1 MMPLSG
7 VRVLDLTNVLAGP
20 FACYQ
25 LGRLGAEIIKVENP
39 KGGDLA
45 RQLGADVEL
54 AKRLMGLSFVAANA
68 GKRSVAIDLKHPRG
82 REVFMRLVET
92 ADALVENFRP
102 GVMDRLGL
110 GPQVLRAR
118 NPALVYCAIS
128 GFGQSGPW
136 ADRPAYDQ
144 IVQGLSGVMSVTG
157 DARSAPLRVGY
168 PVCDTI
174 GGMTAAFAICA
185 ALVDQRR
192 TGRGRFID
200 VSLLEST
207 LASLGWVVGNYLN
220 AGRVPAPMGNENVT
234 AVPSGTFRTRDG
246 LLNVSANE
254 QKQWEAL
261 CEALGAPEL
270 RADPRFADRH
280 GRLRHRALLGVLIEE
295 KLAAR
300 TAAEWEQVLN
310 ARGIPAGQVLGVDAV
325 LAHEQVAGRGFVE
338 AVPVPDAPE
347 GTLRVTRP
355 GFLLE
360 EPYEPPESPPRLGAD
375 TRAVLGA
382 LGIPEA
388 EIDDLA
394 AAGAVGAG
402 RDARRGKP

>member
-20 FACYQ
+20 FCCYQ
-25 LGRLGAEIIKVENP
+25 LGRLGAEVVKIENP
-39 KGGDLA
+39 RGGDLA
-45 RQLGADVEL
+45 RQLGADVDL
-54 AKRLMGLSFVAANA
+54 SRRHMGLSFVAANA

-92 ADALVENFRP
+92 ADAVVENFRP

-110 GPQVLRAR
+110 GQQVLRAR
-118 NPALVYCAIS
+118 NPSLVYCAIS

-168 PVCDTI
+168 PVCDTM

-192 TGRGRFID
+192 TGKGRYID

-220 AGRVPAPMGNENVT
+220 AGRVPVPMGNENAT
-234 AVPSGTFRTRDG
+234 AVPSGTFRTGDG

-261 CEALGAPEL
+261 CDVLGAPEL

-280 GRLRHRALLGVLIEE
+280 ARLQHRALLGVLLEE
-295 KLAAR
+295 RLAAR
-300 TAAEWEQVLN
+300 GASEWERILN
-310 ARGIPAGQVLGVDAV
+310 ARGIPAGQVLGVDRV
-325 LAHEQVAGRGFVE
+325 LAEEQVAGRGFVE
-338 AVPVPDAPE
+338 AIPVPDAPE

-360 EPYEPPESPPRLGAD
+360 EPFQPPESPPRLGAD

-382 LGIPEA
+382 VGLAEA
-388 EIDDLA
+388 EIDALE
-394 AAGAVGAG
+394 AAGAVGAP
-402 RDARRGKP
+402 RPRGKR

>member
-20 FACYQ
+20 FCCYQ
-25 LGRLGAEIIKVENP
+25 LGRLGAEVVKVENP
-39 KGGDLA
+39 RGGDLA
-45 RQLGADVEL
+45 RQLGADVDLSKE
-54 AKRLMGLSFVAANA
+54 LMGLSFVAANA

-82 REVFMRLVET
+82 REVFVRLVDT

-110 GPQVLRAR
+110 GQQVLRAR
-118 NPALVYCAIS
+118 NPSLVYCAIS

-168 PVCDTI
+168 PVCDTM
-174 GGMTAAFAICA
+174 GGMTAAFAVCA

-192 TGRGRFID
+192 TGKGRYID

-220 AGRVPAPMGNENVT
+220 AGRTPVPMGNENAT
-234 AVPSGTFRTRDG
+234 AVPSGTFRTADG

-261 CEALGAPEL
+261 CDVLGAPEL

-280 GRLRHRALLGVLIEE
+280 ARLQHRALLGVLLEE
-295 KLAAR
+295 KLGAR
-300 TAAEWEQVLN
+300 GAAEWEQILN
-310 ARGIPAGQVLGVDAV
+310 ARGIPAGQVLSVDRV
-325 LAHEQVAGRGFVE
+325 LSEPQVAGRGFVE
-338 AVPVPDAPE
+338 AIPVPDAPE

-360 EPYEPPESPPRLGAD
+360 EPFQPPESPPRLGAD

-382 LGIPEA
+382 LGMAEP
-388 EIDDLA
+388 EIDGLE
-394 AAGAVGAG
+394 AAGAVGAPRG
-402 RDARRGKP
+402 RGKP